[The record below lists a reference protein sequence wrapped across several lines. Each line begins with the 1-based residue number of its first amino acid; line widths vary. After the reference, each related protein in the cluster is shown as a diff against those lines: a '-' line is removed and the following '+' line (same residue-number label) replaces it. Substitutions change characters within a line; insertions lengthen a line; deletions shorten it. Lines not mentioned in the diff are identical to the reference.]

1 MKARQALL
9 GWLACAS
16 VALSGGIAVATTV
29 GGEVVTGTITAI
41 NGNMINIQG
50 QIYSIA
56 TDSAA
61 YAVVSNFK
69 PGQVV
74 DVQLNGP
81 AKSSTSQV
89 INIVLHQG
97 Y

>member
-9 GWLACAS
+9 GWLVCAGA
-16 VALSGGIAVATTV
+16 ALGGGLAVAATV
-29 GGEVVTGTITAI
+29 AADVVTGTITAI

-81 AKSSTSQV
+81 AKSSTSQA